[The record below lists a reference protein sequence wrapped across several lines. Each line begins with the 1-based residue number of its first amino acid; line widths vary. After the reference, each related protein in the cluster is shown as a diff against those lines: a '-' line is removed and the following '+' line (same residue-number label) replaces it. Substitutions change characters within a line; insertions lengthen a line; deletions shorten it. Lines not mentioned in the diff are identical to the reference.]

1 MMARRN
7 NIHHLD
13 NDFTRQQN
21 NLNAQQASKML
32 LKQRRKR
39 RAIIIISFFGILA
52 LISTV
57 QIIRA
62 QANLA
67 HVKTQI
73 TAQKQKI
80 TKKKATQKNLNTKI
94 KQLNDKDYCEKIIR
108 DKYYY
113 SKPGETVYSFPSE
126 VANDV
131 SSSK

>member
-80 TKKKATQKNLNTKI
+80 TKKK
-94 KQLNDKDYCEKIIR
+94 QLKRI
-108 DKYYY
+108 
-113 SKPGETVYSFPSE
+113 
-126 VANDV
+126 
-131 SSSK
+131 

>member
-1 MMARRN
+1 MAARRN
-7 NIHHLD
+7 NIHHLE
-13 NDFTRQQN
+13 NDFTRQQD
-21 NLNAQQASKML
+21 NLNAQQATKVL
-32 LKQRRKR
+32 TKQRRKR
-39 RAIIIISFFGILA
+39 RAIIIVSFFGILA

-73 TAQKQKI
+73 TAQKQKM
-80 TKKKATQKNLNTKI
+80 TNKKATQKSLNTKI

-113 SKPGETVYSFPSE
+113 SKSGETVYSFPNE
-126 VANDV
+126 VASDV
-131 SSSK
+131 SANK